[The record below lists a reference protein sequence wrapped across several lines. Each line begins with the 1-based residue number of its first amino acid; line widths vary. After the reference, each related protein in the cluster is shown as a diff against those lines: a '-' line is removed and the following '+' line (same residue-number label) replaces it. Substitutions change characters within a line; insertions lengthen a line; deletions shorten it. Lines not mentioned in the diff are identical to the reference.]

1 MHNVTLWQY
10 SCLPLLDPYKIDT
23 FLRFRF
29 SPFVQKGRWRSLC
42 AGNTVSVIRI
52 QTPSRGSFACLV
64 AAEILGLRAHAIAW
78 TLYIY
83 VVFVSTSHDDQ
94 LILRWFLY
102 GHATWKSATE
112 NHAREVSMA
121 GGDVRFVVFQIV
133 AWFIHGYAFSNH
145 ASICTSYMHHN

>member
-1 MHNVTLWQY
+1 MHIVTVWQY
-10 SCLPLLDPYKIDT
+10 SCLLLPDPFKIDT

-29 SPFVQKGRWRSLC
+29 SPFVQKGRRRLC

-52 QTPSRGSFACLV
+52 QAPSRGSFACLA

-83 VVFVSTSHDDQ
+83 VVFVGTSHDDQ

-112 NHAREVSMA
+112 NHAREVSME
-121 GGDVRFVVFQIV
+121 GVDVRFVVFQLWLGSFMV
-133 AWFIHGYAFSNH
+133 AHTVATQVYVLLLL
-145 ASICTSYMHHN
+145 Y